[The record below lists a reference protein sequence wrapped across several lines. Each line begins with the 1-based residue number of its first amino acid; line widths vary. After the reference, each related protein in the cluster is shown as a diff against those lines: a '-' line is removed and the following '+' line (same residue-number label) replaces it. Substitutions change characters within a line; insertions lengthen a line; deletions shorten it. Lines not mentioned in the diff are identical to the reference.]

1 MSICTTHLSSNNW
14 EIICMN
20 GKQIESEVIRYLGD
34 NNYRYAI
41 LIEGEWGCGKTYFV
55 LNDLQTAIEKY
66 ELNHTKRSVRYIS
79 LYGCKSVDEIEESL
93 YWSIVDEQFYKK
105 YEQITHTESYYGKE
119 KEKRQKGGRIITNIS
134 KKMIS
139 SLMQRFEIS
148 SKSYEFISDFLSLN
162 KNIFIFDD
170 LERCSCPPNDVL
182 GYINGLV
189 EHEGAKVILIANER
203 EIGTLTQVKNR
214 EFQYLV
220 SSDEKIKIPKEESG
234 FSYHHP
240 KDTEITLDIDELE
253 RRRKKLFSDNEYN
266 QQYLRIREKLIG
278 QTLRY
283 EADLVPIIHKLIN
296 QCKSDTQLKDHLDN
310 NVRYFIDDMS
320 ENNHNNLRTFQFFLS
335 KIEYLY
341 FQFSSF
347 EIDCRYK
354 NAALDFVIQN
364 CFMICVEHRGNI
376 QGPEDQF
383 LQICF
388 QNKRRLPTII
398 NYVKYSIFDSESF
411 LNDVTAYIN
420 AELAARLPD
429 DDPYTLLYN
438 QYYLQTQDW
447 IEEKINS
454 ILERLHQNEYKS
466 NLYSNILIIFIRLV
480 KYGFPEEILLHAEE
494 YMISNVKHGNS
505 NILDDCIAS
514 ENAEE
519 IKKCKEIIHKIN
531 RQIRSSRESSR
542 TEDILNILSNNESW
556 AEGLI
561 NYWDTNRS
569 QFPHEIQIL
578 SYTDA
583 DFWLQKILDSNAKN
597 IHHFRMFINRLYP
610 DNVIKGNADDDML
623 IIKSIIN
630 RLESY
635 TDSDK
640 IKNMQLIW
648 LKEQLSKIYQ
658 QHIEYMKKI
667 PQ

>member
-1 MSICTTHLSSNNW
+1 
-14 EIICMN
+14 MN

>member
-1 MSICTTHLSSNNW
+1 
-14 EIICMN
+14 MN

-55 LNDLQTAIEKY
+55 LNDLQTAIEKH
-66 ELNHTKRSVRYIS
+66 ELNNTKRSVRYIS
-79 LYGCKSVDEIEESL
+79 LYGCKSVEEIEESL

-105 YEQITHTESYYGKE
+105 YEQITHSENYYGKE
-119 KEKRQKGGRIITNIS
+119 KEKRQKSGRIITNIS
-134 KKMIS
+134 KKMVS

-170 LERCSCPPNDVL
+170 LERCACPPNEIL

-214 EFQYLV
+214 ELQYLV
-220 SSDEKIKIPKEESG
+220 SSNKKIKIPKEESI
-234 FSYHHP
+234 FFDHNTNN
-240 KDTEITLDIDELE
+240 TEITLDIDELE

-283 EADLVPIIHKLIN
+283 EADLVPIIHKLIS
-296 QCKSDTQLKDHLDN
+296 QCKSDTQLKDHLNN

-320 ENNHNNLRTFQFFLS
+320 ENKHDNLRTFQFFLS

-341 FQFSSF
+341 FHFSSF
-347 EIDCRYK
+347 EIDRRYRD
-354 NAALDFVIQN
+354 AALDFVIQN

-376 QGPEDQF
+376 QGPEDEF

-388 QNKRRLPTII
+388 QNKRRLLTII
-398 NYVKYSIFDSESF
+398 NYVKYSIFNPESF
-411 LNDVTAYIN
+411 FDDITVYIV
-420 AELAARLPD
+420 AELATHLPD
-429 DDPYTLLYN
+429 DDPYILLYN

-447 IEEKINS
+447 VEEKIKL
-454 ILERLHQNEYKS
+454 ILERLHQNEYMRY
-466 NLYSNILIIFIRLV
+466 LYSNILIIFIRLV

-494 YMISNVKHGNS
+494 YMVSNMKHGNS

-519 IKKCKEIIHKIN
+519 IKKCKEIIHRIN
-531 RQIRSSRESSR
+531 HQIRSSKESSR
-542 TEDILNILSNNESW
+542 TEDILNVLSNNESW
-556 AEGLI
+556 AEELI
-561 NYWDTNRS
+561 NYWDTNRL
-569 QFPHEIQIL
+569 QITHQIQIL
-578 SYTDA
+578 SYTNA
-583 DFWLQKILDSNAKN
+583 NFWLQKILNSNAKN
-597 IHHFRMFINRLYP
+597 IHHFRMFLNRLYP
-610 DNVIKGNADDDML
+610 DNVIKENAHDDML
-623 IIKSIIN
+623 IIQSIIN

-658 QHIEYMKKI
+658 QHICYMKKI
-667 PQ
+667 TQ